1 LEELPL
7 SAMTAH
13 RIALSA
19 ARGSESIFRKGAQMN
34 RIVAVALLSASLGI
48 GLVASAD
55 EPKGSV
61 GKKELDK
68 FQGTWELVADEW
80 HGLTVLESS
89 LKNDVETLAIRGERF
104 TITWHEGHSRTKKPF
119 SYVDEEQSG
128 GTLQL
133 DPTREP
139 KEIDFLFTSG
149 RLDGKTWRGIYRWDD
164 GKLVVCLESNFVRPK
179 EFKTATV
186 PVKGYGGAIRSYKKR

>member
-1 LEELPL
+1 MDPPVE
-7 SAMTAH
+7 
-13 RIALSA
+13 
-19 ARGSESIFRKGAQMN
+19 KGAQMN
-34 RIVAVALLSASLGI
+34 RIVAVGLLSASLGI
-48 GLVASAD
+48 GLAASAD

-80 HGLTVLESS
+80 NGLTVLESS
-89 LKNDVETLAIRGERF
+89 LQNEVETLAIRGERF

-128 GTLQL
+128 GTFKL

-139 KEIDFLFTSG
+139 KEIDFRFTWG
-149 RLDGKTWRGIYRWDD
+149 RLEGKTWRGIYRRDD
-164 GKLVVCLESNFVRPK
+164 GRLAVCLGGNFGNDRPK
-179 EFKTATV
+179 EFETATV
-186 PVKGYGGAIRSYKKR
+186 AVKGYGAAIRSYKKR